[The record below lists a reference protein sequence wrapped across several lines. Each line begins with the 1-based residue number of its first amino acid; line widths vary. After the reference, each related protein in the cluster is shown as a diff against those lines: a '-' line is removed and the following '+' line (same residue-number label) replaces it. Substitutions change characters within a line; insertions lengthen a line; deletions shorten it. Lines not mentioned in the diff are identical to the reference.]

1 MRTSRGCAQSG
12 EHRVGTR
19 ESGCAHSRSHW
30 PCSRWSSSVSPSFDS
45 LVAPAAAASGSLPL
59 ELAATVAVAAAAAA
73 ESDECGAPTVA
84 TSVGDVLTSFQRP
97 LLCARTKLAGSSSSD
112 SSISS
117 GPRSSGRPAMRPNE
131 ARRWPCTPGVH
142 RRRWRL
148 NLGEDPRRKRTHC
161 RPPMAKLALVHTDLV
176 FHNLVQAPIG
186 PEPFR
191 KTGPGLVL
199 GPPICPV
206 RG

>member
-97 LLCARTKLAGSSSSD
+97 LLCARTKLAGSPSSD

-117 GPRSSGRPAMRPNE
+117 GPRSSARSAMRPNE

-148 NLGEDPRRKRTHC
+148 NLGEEDPRRKRTLSDTVDHPW
-161 RPPMAKLALVHTDLV
+161 RNWPWARSLS
-176 FHNLVQAPIG
+176 VQDVVGSGGA
-186 PEPFR
+186 
-191 KTGPGLVL
+191 
-199 GPPICPV
+199 
-206 RG
+206 